1 MSHGKAIPR
10 YLVVGALCALLG
22 NAILIVFDHLGI
34 HYVVS
39 CLVAFVITV
48 VIAYGLHTH
57 WTFGADRSLGGLFR
71 YGAAMTVNLPLSIG
85 LLFVLVTLGGLKMEF
100 AAPAT
105 TVLQTAFNYLVASTL
120 IRPRSRDLAR

>member
-10 YLVVGALCALLG
+10 YLVVGAVCALLG
-22 NAILIVFDHLGI
+22 NGILIAFDYFGI

-57 WTFGADRSLGGLFR
+57 WTFGADRSLSGLLR
-71 YGAAMTVNLPLSIG
+71 YGAAMTVNLPLSLG
-85 LLFVLVTLGGLKMEF
+85 LLFVLVTLGGLKMTF

-105 TVLQTAFNYLVASTL
+105 TVLQTAFNYLVASTI
-120 IRPRSRDLAR
+120 IRPRSRA

>member
-1 MSHGKAIPR
+1 MSHGRAIPR
-10 YLVVGALCALLG
+10 YLVVGALCALVG
-22 NAILIVFDHLGI
+22 NAILIAFDYLGI

-57 WTFGADRSLGGLFR
+57 WTFGADRSVRGLIR
-71 YGAAMTVNLPLSIG
+71 YSAAMTMNLPLSLG
-85 LLFVLVTLGGLKMEF
+85 LLFLLVTVGGLKMAF
-100 AAPAT
+100 AAPAM

-120 IRPRSRDLAR
+120 IGRSSHDLAR